1 MLTFEELGQDA
12 CRWPVAEFDRGEF
25 LFCGEPAA
33 KSGSC
38 PYCRGH
44 MALAYKPSRCMRPA
58 GSAGPPVARLEAHE
72 SARRELIAVAA
83 GTASSAAC

>member
-1 MLTFEELGQDA
+1 MLVIEELRDGA

-25 LFCGEPAA
+25 LFCGDAVA
-33 KSGSC
+33 RDSC
-38 PYCRGH
+38 PYCRVH
-44 MALAYKPSRCMRPA
+44 MTLAYKPSRSMRPA